1 MFTHLLDDI
10 GIPADYR
17 HMDGNGVHTFKWISK
32 SGEEAFVKYYLETQQ
47 GVVSLINDSQVQAIT
62 NPGHATLDLHD
73 SIQAGN
79 FPKWIV
85 KVQIMDPKNISYL
98 DFDPLDVTKSW
109 PTDLFPFKTIGI
121 LTLDKTV
128 DNYFTDTEQLAFS
141 PSNIV
146 PGIYFSD
153 DKMLQ
158 ARIFSYPDTQ
168 RYRLGSNYLLLPIN
182 APRCPFHNNNH
193 DGVMNFVHRTSEIN
207 YFPSRIDPVK
217 NAPKY
222 PTNQE
227 QLLGTPTRGVIPLQ
241 NNFKQPGQRF
251 LSFDSARQQRFIARL
266 VPTLAPP
273 LPVNIRK
280 IVIGYWEQV
289 DNTILGPALR
299 AAYPDTPRANVSSVK
314 RN

>member
-1 MFTHLLDDI
+1 
-10 GIPADYR
+10 
-17 HMDGNGVHTFKWISK
+17 
-32 SGEEAFVKYYLETQQ
+32 
-47 GVVSLINDSQVQAIT
+47 
-62 NPGHATLDLHD
+62 
-73 SIQAGN
+73 
-79 FPKWIV
+79 
-85 KVQIMDPKNISYL
+85 MDPKNISYL